1 MKKKKK
7 KKITKLTKA
16 DLIDNAN
23 DNELPR
29 INEGFDYLDNHPN
42 EKVALAMEVVIQIG
56 NAWDDGIRELTP
68 SMKKH
73 LLESI
78 AILNRVTDKN
88 SQING
93 LIRNGDYYLK
103 HMNVLEHHNYED
115 IIMPAF

>member
-7 KKITKLTKA
+7 KKIKKLTKA

-23 DNELPR
+23 DNELAR
-29 INEGFDYLDNHPN
+29 INEEIYYLDNHPN
-42 EKVALAMEVVIQIG
+42 KKVALAMEVVIQIG

-73 LLESI
+73 LEESI

-103 HMNVLEHHNYED
+103 HMNVL
-115 IIMPAF
+115 